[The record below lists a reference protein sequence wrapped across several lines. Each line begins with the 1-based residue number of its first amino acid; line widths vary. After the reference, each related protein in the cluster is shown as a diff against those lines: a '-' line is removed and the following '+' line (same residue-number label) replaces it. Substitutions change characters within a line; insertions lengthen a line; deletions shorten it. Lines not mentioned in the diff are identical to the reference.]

1 MTISENSSIPSVDV
15 AIIDNSDSGSI
26 NTSDYFSSGNFVLVG
41 VPGAFTP
48 TCHLQHFP
56 GYVEHNQAFADKGYQ
71 VVFMSVNDPF
81 VMKAWSEAVNNS
93 AIACIADGNCLFTEA
108 LDLVM
113 DGSAFGL
120 GKRCKR
126 FAMII
131 EDGSIKNVL
140 EEEAG
145 KLDVSAAEYVLSK
158 I

>member
-1 MTISENSSIPSVDV
+1 MTILENSSIPSVDV
-15 AIIDNSDSGSI
+15 AFIENSDSSNI
-26 NTSDYFSSGNFVLVG
+26 NTGEFFSSGKFILVG

-56 GYVEHNQAFADKGYQ
+56 GYVESNQAFVDKGYK

-93 AIACIADGNCLFTEA
+93 AIACIADGNCSFTEA

-131 EDGSIKNVL
+131 EDGTVKNIF

-145 KLDVSAAEYVLSK
+145 KLDVSAADYVLSQ

>member
-81 VMKAWSEAVNNS
+81 VVKAWSEAVNNS
-93 AIACIADGNCLFTEA
+93 SIACIADGNCSFTEA
-108 LDLVM
+108 
-113 DGSAFGL
+113 
-120 GKRCKR
+120 
-126 FAMII
+126 
-131 EDGSIKNVL
+131 
-140 EEEAG
+140 
-145 KLDVSAAEYVLSK
+145 
-158 I
+158 

>member
-1 MTISENSSIPSVDV
+1 MAISENSAIPSVDV
-15 AIIDNSDSGSI
+15 AIIQNAEKLNI
-26 NTSDYFSSGNFVLVG
+26 NTNTYFSTGKFVLVG

-56 GYVEHNQAFADKGYQ
+56 GYVESNKEFLNKGYK

-81 VMKAWSEAVNNS
+81 VMKAWSEAVKNS
-93 AIACIADGNCLFTEA
+93 DIDCIADGNCSFTES

-126 FAMII
+126 FAMVIENGII
-131 EDGSIKNVL
+131 KSIY

-145 KLDVSAAEYVLSK
+145 KLDVSAAVNVLAQ